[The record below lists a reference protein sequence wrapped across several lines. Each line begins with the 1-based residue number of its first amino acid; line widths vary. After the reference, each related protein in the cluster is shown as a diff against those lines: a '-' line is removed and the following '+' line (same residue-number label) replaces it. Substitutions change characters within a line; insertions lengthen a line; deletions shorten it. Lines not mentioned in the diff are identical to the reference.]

1 MVIGLETQTLHCI
14 TREELLFNT
23 RLLNSW
29 SKASIFVISLHLPL
43 TTTIG
48 KINPQLYVLLLIN
61 SQLYICSKSSISFL
75 PTSLMCPKRVMH
87 ESVSDII
94 LLYVCRFLTRDER
107 KTHTPMNQSLEFL
120 TKCFYSFIIYMGPD
134 QVMVTARSKTGS

>member
-94 LLYVCRFLTRDER
+94 LLYVCRFLTRDG
-107 KTHTPMNQSLEFL
+107 KKNTHTNEPISRISNQMLLQFHNL
-120 TKCFYSFIIYMGPD
+120 HGP
-134 QVMVTARSKTGS
+134 RSGNGHC